1 MALGGCTSDPT
12 SGCGEG
18 ASTIAEIRTGN
29 ERIVEKLT
37 ELNNKA
43 TELKTQAEECCEETN
58 DNLTDIKDRLDT
70 LISNSTDCC
79 EAITDRLDILIGVLQ
94 SVVILPNVTQFI
106 TAYSNHVC
114 IQDEQL

>member
-1 MALGGCTSDPT
+1 MSLNGCTSDPT

-18 ASTIAEIRTGN
+18 SSLIAEIRTGN
-29 ERIVEKLT
+29 ERVVEKLT
-37 ELNNKA
+37 ELNDKV

-70 LISNSTDCC
+70 IISNNAECC

-106 TAYSNHVC
+106 AAYSNHVC